1 MKVSIILPYFDA
13 PVKGCL
19 ESIEKQT
26 YPDIE
31 LIKISEK
38 DLGITG
44 RKGAGFMRNA
54 GAKMA
59 HGDILFFLD
68 ADAVLLP
75 DAIQQLVAVFQA
87 TMADAVSALPLAPR
101 ETESDRLNYLLGL
114 EYEERIRSMGE
125 GWVSVA
131 ATTGLGVKKEAFA
144 ALGGFVTEFS
154 RGIGEDW
161 IFSRSLVNKGFKI
174 WHSNR
179 VGLYHFTAETFKKYL
194 TKQAWHAGYRVVH
207 FQRFKET
214 TDSYTTFLP
223 TTLLMCNIPLAVRL
237 LKRRKDPA
245 ALLLFPLTL
254 ARNAVWVTAA
264 LLVWMRLIRLPR
276 QVGVE
281 EAKLMPISQRHPYP
295 GGRAPR

>member
-1 MKVSIILPYFDA
+1 MKVSIIVPYFEA

-26 YPDIE
+26 YHDIE

-38 DLGITG
+38 ELGITD

-59 HGDILFFLD
+59 HGEILFFLD

-75 DAIQQLVAVFQA
+75 DAMQQTVDVFQ
-87 TMADAVSALPLAPR
+87 TTKADAVSALPLAPR
-101 ETESDRLNYLLGL
+101 KTESDLLNYLLGL
-114 EYEERIRSMGE
+114 EYEERIRAMGE
-125 GWVSVA
+125 GWVDVA
-131 ATTGLGVKKEAFA
+131 ATTGLGVRREAFA

-161 IFSRSLVNKGFKI
+161 IFSRQLVARGFKI

-194 TKQAWHAGYRVVH
+194 AKQAGHAGYRVVH

-214 TDSYTTFLP
+214 KDSYTTFLP
-223 TTLLMCNIPLAVRL
+223 TTLLMCNIPLVFRL
-237 LKRRKDPA
+237 WKRRKDPA
-245 ALLLFPLTL
+245 ILWLFPLTL
-254 ARNAVWVTAA
+254 VRNVVWVVAA
-264 LLVWMRLIRLPR
+264 LLVWMRLARLP
-276 QVGVE
+276 VS
-281 EAKLMPISQRHPYP
+281 ADDTKAMPESQ
-295 GGRAPR
+295 

>member
-1 MKVSIILPYFDA
+1 
-13 PVKGCL
+13 
-19 ESIEKQT
+19 
-26 YPDIE
+26 
-31 LIKISEK
+31 
-38 DLGITG
+38 
-44 RKGAGFMRNA
+44 MRNA
-54 GAKMA
+54 GAEMA

-87 TMADAVSALPLAPR
+87 TEADAVSALPLAPR
-101 ETESDRLNYLLGL
+101 KTESDPLNYLLGL

-125 GWVSVA
+125 GWVGVA
-131 ATTGLGVKKEAFA
+131 ATTGLGVKREAFA

-223 TTLLMCNIPLAVRL
+223 ATLLMCNIPLVFRL
-237 LKRRKDPA
+237 MRRRKDPA
-245 ALLLFPLTL
+245 VLLLFPLTL

-264 LLVWMRLIRLPR
+264 LLVWMRLVRLP
-276 QVGVE
+276 VSVE
-281 EAKLMPISQRHPYP
+281 GAKAKTISESP
-295 GGRAPR
+295 